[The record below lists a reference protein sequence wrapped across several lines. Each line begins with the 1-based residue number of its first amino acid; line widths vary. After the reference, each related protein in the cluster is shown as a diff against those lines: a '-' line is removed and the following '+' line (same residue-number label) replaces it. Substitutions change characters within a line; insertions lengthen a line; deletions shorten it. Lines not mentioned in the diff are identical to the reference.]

1 MASQEYWKNRET
13 EAKKHNI
20 IDEEEYNRQIQEIY
34 QSMIDEITKEI
45 NGFYARYAKK
55 EGITM
60 AEAKKRADK
69 IDIDGRKR
77 RRWLRNSYCRTA
89 GSSSICICRYT
100 EDRSL
105 RGREESSSF

>member
-55 EGITM
+55 
-60 AEAKKRADK
+60 RRHY
-69 IDIDGRKR
+69 DGRSQKAR
-77 RRWLRNSYCRTA
+77 R
-89 GSSSICICRYT
+89 
-100 EDRSL
+100 
-105 RGREESSSF
+105 